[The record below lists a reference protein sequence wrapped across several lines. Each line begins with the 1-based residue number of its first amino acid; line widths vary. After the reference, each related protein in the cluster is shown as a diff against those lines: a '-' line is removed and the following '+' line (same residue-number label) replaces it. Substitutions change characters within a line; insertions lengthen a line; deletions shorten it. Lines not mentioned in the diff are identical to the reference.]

1 MPMVEVLTEGHGLW
15 NDANYMELNACLFA
29 MLFILRRVQQ
39 DNDHVQKK
47 IREGPIPGW
56 TGRRKELTAW
66 IDGVV

>member
-15 NDANYMELNACLFA
+15 NDANYMELNGCPFA
-29 MLFILRRVQQ
+29 MLYILRRVQE